1 MRVAAVSTSFPCL
14 KLLRKLSLDGM
25 EALQT
30 SAIMAGVD
38 H

>member
-1 MRVAAVSTSFPCL
+1 MRFAAVSTRFPCL
-14 KLLRKLSLDGM
+14 ELLRKPSVDGM